1 MLEQLSNRLIGYRV
15 KAAREAAGWN
25 QERLAEVL
33 GLKDRQS
40 VSDIENGKRRL
51 QADELVTLSDVLD
64 RDVEFFLDPFA
75 VAGEAQFSWRAA
87 PELAE
92 DPLDEFELRAGQW
105 IGLLRWLR
113 ERELGRINPLKHSLR
128 LTMLSSFEEATARA
142 EDLVQSLDLGKVPA
156 ERLIECIEQK
166 LDIPVLFVDTVETPA
181 GNSISGA
188 TCHLQDLGVILIN
201 RNESEAPRFFNLAHE
216 LFHALTWDAM
226 QPEHRESNSF
236 EERGRTRRIE
246 QLANRFGAALLMPT
260 ASLEQ
265 LIDRRRIH
273 DVAHLADVAAEL
285 RVAPV
290 ALGWRLFNMGWIDD
304 ATRNDLNRE
313 HQRAST
319 TGTPK
324 RLSASFVG
332 MLHTAIDKGRLS
344 TRKAAKALG
353 MTLPQL
359 ADLFTEHSLAIPF
372 AQ

>member
-15 KAAREAAGWN
+15 KAARETVGWN
-25 QERLAEVL
+25 QEQLATVL
-33 GLKDRQS
+33 GLNDRQS

-75 VAGEAQFSWRAA
+75 VTGEAQFSWRASNEL
-87 PELAE
+87 PEA
-92 DPLDEFELRAGQW
+92 PLDDFELRAGHW

-113 ERELGRINPLKHSLR
+113 EGEHGRVNPLKQSLR
-128 LTMLSSFEEATARA
+128 LTTDSTFEEAIARA
-142 EDLVQSLDLGKVPA
+142 EDLVHTLELSKVPA

-166 LDIPVLFVDTVETPA
+166 LDIPVLFVDTVTTAE
-181 GNSISGA
+181 GHSISGA

-201 RNESEAPRFFNLAHE
+201 RNENEARRFYDLAHE

-236 EERGRTRRIE
+236 EARGRTKRIE
-246 QLANRFGAALLMPT
+246 QLANNFAAALLMPRS
-260 ASLEQ
+260 SLEQ
-265 LIDRRRIH
+265 LIDQRRIG
-273 DVAHLADVAAEL
+273 DVGHLADVAHEL

-290 ALGWRLFNMGWIDD
+290 ALAWRLFNMKWIDD
-304 ATRNDLNRE
+304 ATRQALLQE
-313 HQRAST
+313 HQRMST
-319 TGTPK
+319 AGTPK
-324 RLSASFVG
+324 RLSLNFVT

-344 TRKAAKALG
+344 VRKAAKALG

-359 ADLFTEHSLAIPF
+359 AELFTEHSLPPPF
-372 AQ
+372 EQ